1 MRWLRLAWRLPRL
14 VAVLL
19 LGVLFSLL
27 LALVEPLWRGDRLA
41 LRLHLTRRFHAA
53 LAAALPFRVT
63 LIGEIPREPRLWV
76 GNHVSW
82 TDIPLLGRL
91 LPLAFLAKAEVR
103 GWPLLG
109 WLAEQGGTLFI
120 RRGGGDSAKIAEQL
134 AERLGRPGALAL
146 FPEGTSTDG
155 TQVRTFHGR
164 LLGSATQ
171 AGVPLQ
177 PVAIRYLRGGR
188 IDPLAPFIGDDE
200 LPGHLLR
207 LLGAEVAEVQIHLL
221 PPIDSRG
228 RSRDDLARLSQQ
240 AVAEA
245 LGLRVPPSPPAPL
258 PSRERGDGACR
269 PA

>member
-1 MRWLRLAWRLPRL
+1 MLDGVEVL
-14 VAVLL
+14 VRVL
-19 LGVLFSLL
+19 GEVDATRVAGPASEETMVPSRIR
-27 LALVEPLWRGDRLA
+27 ALEAIVYLA
-41 LRLHLTRRFHAA
+41 LRDLPVDRPELTAR
-53 LAAALPFRVT
+53 
-63 LIGEIPREPRLWV
+63 
-76 GNHVSW
+76 
-82 TDIPLLGRL
+82 
-91 LPLAFLAKAEVR
+91 
-103 GWPLLG
+103 
-109 WLAEQGGTLFI
+109 
-120 RRGGGDSAKIAEQL
+120 
-134 AERLGRPGALAL
+134 L

>member
-1 MRWLRLAWRLPRL
+1 M
-14 VAVLL
+14 
-19 LGVLFSLL
+19 
-27 LALVEPLWRGDRLA
+27 
-41 LRLHLTRRFHAA
+41 
-53 LAAALPFRVT
+53 
-63 LIGEIPREPRLWV
+63 
-76 GNHVSW
+76 
-82 TDIPLLGRL
+82 
-91 LPLAFLAKAEVR
+91 R

-120 RRGGGDSAKIAEQL
+120 RRGIGDGAKVAEQL

-164 LLGSATQ
+164 LLGSATL
-171 AGVPLQ
+171 AGVPRQ

-245 LGLRVPPSPPAPL
+245 WGLRVPPSPPAPL